1 MFASKIDRNLVWLV
15 QEDEQNNEHA
25 WLMKFTLNKN
35 MANLMR
41 SQENMFISFQN
52 RNGEEILKTIWDGS
66 FSYNPLRSQIMNV
79 YLTKYNFD
87 TRLKMTMISKDY
99 GNNNDSTLKKNK
111 ELLSSSFM
119 GSVAVKNLENYN
131 AKSLKANVAYCEEL
145 NFFYDFNTVIYYN
158 LELSCDQN
166 LKDDQA
172 KPQICLH

>member
-87 TRLKMTMISKDY
+87 TRLKMTMISKDS
-99 GNNNDSTLKKNK
+99 GNNNDSKL
-111 ELLSSSFM
+111 
-119 GSVAVKNLENYN
+119 
-131 AKSLKANVAYCEEL
+131 
-145 NFFYDFNTVIYYN
+145 
-158 LELSCDQN
+158 
-166 LKDDQA
+166 
-172 KPQICLH
+172 